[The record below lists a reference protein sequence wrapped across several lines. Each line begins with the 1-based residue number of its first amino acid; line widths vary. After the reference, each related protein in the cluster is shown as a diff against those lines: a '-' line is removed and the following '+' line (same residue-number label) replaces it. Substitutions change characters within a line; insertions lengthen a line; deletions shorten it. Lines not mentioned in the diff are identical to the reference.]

1 MYLLATVT
9 ARDLGWIGT
18 LEMVERLEATLAT
31 IGSLERFRGHLYNWY
46 DTRDLHR
53 LEPEYVSSVDSGNLA
68 GHLLALSNAC
78 RQMIDQPL
86 PVAAALAGIGD
97 GIALAREAAGAIG
110 DDRRSQT
117 LTRRQLDEA
126 LAPLAEAGSAVPATP
141 EAWAAHL
148 DELSAH
154 ARTLSDVAAA
164 LTAERGEGPEGELV
178 TWAEAARGAVSSH
191 VRDLALLR
199 PLAPVDAFPTIA
211 ELSDPPDRQPGEGSP
226 AAVTLVRRLQAIADQ
241 AQQLFREMDFS
252 FLFDPTRKLF
262 SIGFRVR
269 DGMLDPSY
277 YDLLASEARLAS
289 FLAIA
294 KGDVAPD
301 HWFRLGRALT
311 PVGRGSALISWSGSM
326 FEYLM
331 PALVM
336 RAPANSLLDH
346 TYRLVVARQMSYAA
360 ELGVP
365 WGISEFGVQRA

>member
-1 MYLLATVT
+1 M
-9 ARDLGWIGT
+9 R
-18 LEMVERLEATLAT
+18 
-31 IGSLERFRGHLYNWY
+31 
-46 DTRDLHR
+46 
-53 LEPEYVSSVDSGNLA
+53 
-68 GHLLALSNAC
+68 
-78 RQMIDQPL
+78 
-86 PVAAALAGIGD
+86 
-97 GIALAREAAGAIG
+97 
-110 DDRRSQT
+110 
-117 LTRRQLDEA
+117 
-126 LAPLAEAGSAVPATP
+126 
-141 EAWAAHL
+141 L

-164 LTAERGEGPEGELV
+164 LTAERGEGAESELV
-178 TWAEAARGAVSSH
+178 TWAEAARAG
-191 VRDLALLR
+191 RDQPR
-199 PLAPVDAFPTIA
+199 PRPRAAPVRSGRATAFPTIA
-211 ELSDPPDRQPGEGSP
+211 ELSDPPAGDRGDGSP
-226 AAVTLVRRLQAIADQ
+226 ARRLLVRRLQAIADQ
-241 AQQLFREMDFS
+241 AQQLFREMDFG

-269 DGMLDPSY
+269 DGTLDPSY

-336 RAPANSLLDH
+336 RAPARSLLDH

-365 WGISEFGVQRA
+365 WGISESAFNARDLEQTYQYSSFGVPGLGLKRGLSEDVVVAPYATALGAMVEPEAAVRNFARLSRGRGGRAVRLPGGARLHGAPAPRRGVGRDREELHGPPPGDGAGRPRQRPQRPRDGGRASMPTRSSRRRSCCSRSGCRATCSWPGREPKR